1 MVSHTALVDWV
12 ERFLAT
18 AQSYLNSARENY
30 SLTIWSTWSW
40 GHKKEERKILR
51 ASTSMV
57 LKLTSR
63 LGLEVSGI

>member
-1 MVSHTALVDWV
+1 MVSHPALVDWV
-12 ERFLAT
+12 ERFLST

-30 SLTIWSTWSW
+30 SSTIWSTW

-57 LKLTSR
+57 LTPR